1 MINEQLDIYFVEGN
15 KMNGYKWEY
24 ATRIGVIFPPNQD
37 YGYNEP
43 SLLLNFQPTK
53 AGIMA
58 ICRKGEK
65 PNSQSTQ
72 QGGYQNNYNKNNY
85 RQNNQNQGGGYQ
97 NQGGAPQQ
105 NTPAPKSE
113 NDYGQFDGNY
123 QRPR

>member
-24 ATRIGVIFPPNQD
+24 ATRIGVILPPNPNM
-37 YGYNEP
+37 GNNHP
-43 SLLLNFQPTK
+43 TILRNFDPK
-53 AGIMA
+53 KGGLEIL
-58 ICRKGEK
+58 CRKGEK
-65 PNSQSTQ
+65 PNQQS
-72 QGGYQNNYNKNNY
+72 
-85 RQNNQNQGGGYQ
+85 QGGGYQ
-97 NQGGAPQQ
+97 NHGGAPQQ

>member
-24 ATRIGVIFPPNQD
+24 ATRIGVILPPNPNM
-37 YGYNEP
+37 GNNHP
-43 SLLLNFQPTK
+43 TILRNFDPK
-53 AGIMA
+53 KGGIE
-58 ICRKGEK
+58 ILCRKGEK
-65 PNSQSTQ
+65 PNQQSQG
-72 QGGYQNNYNKNNY
+72 GGYQQNQNNY
-85 RQNNQNQGGGYQ
+85 QNQGGGYQ